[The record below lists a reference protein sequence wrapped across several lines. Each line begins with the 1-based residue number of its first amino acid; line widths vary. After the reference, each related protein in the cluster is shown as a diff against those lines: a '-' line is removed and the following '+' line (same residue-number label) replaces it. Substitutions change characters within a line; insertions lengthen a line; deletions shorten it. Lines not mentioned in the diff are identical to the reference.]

1 MGAVVVAS
9 KQAIVCSN
17 NTLIKLRL
25 WSFVMPLLL
34 RSKSDFGLACRKPF
48 FRVAGLTGHKS
59 VPRAVFHSID
69 TEEGRETYQM
79 QQSPQ
84 QNQQKQ
90 KRRPPKY
97 LGASRCFVPGGCL
110 AIKTISSQQ
119 RKPKHWW

>member
-34 RSKSDFGLACRKPF
+34 RSNSDFGLACRKPF

-69 TEEGRETYQM
+69 TEEGKET
-79 QQSPQ
+79 
-84 QNQQKQ
+84 
-90 KRRPPKY
+90 
-97 LGASRCFVPGGCL
+97 
-110 AIKTISSQQ
+110 
-119 RKPKHWW
+119 